1 MDNSAVQYIF
11 SLPYKIFFVLELC
24 QNPFFT
30 AFSIPSSYQ
39 PNPLLHSQL
48 VWFTD
53 NNSQENIGSVNFNKT
68 FLGFPIRFY
77 LYLKNILQNL
87 ASSETNVSLSHSAD
101 TLFPFTV
108 YFLSTS

>member
-30 AFSIPSSYQ
+30 AFSILSSYK
-39 PNPLLHSQL
+39 PNPLLYSQL

-53 NNSQENIGSVNFNKT
+53 TTTHKKTLGQSTLIKHSLVFQSGS
-68 FLGFPIRFY
+68 I
-77 LYLKNILQNL
+77 LY
-87 ASSETNVSLSHSAD
+87 
-101 TLFPFTV
+101 
-108 YFLSTS
+108 